1 MLGDPGQVPS
11 PLWAPLSSFQPPSCT
26 CQAPDSL
33 ASDPSCPGTPSGPV
47 GSVVGRGASLGLQ
60 WAGPRGFVPKTCLP
74 ADTRGWGQEMW
85 TPLPTLATRTRHHHP
100 QGLSVLFCE
109 MSTLWPPGAAG
120 ERSQGSSCKH
130 SWHPST
136 TSGVLIPLTSFY

>member
-11 PLWAPLSSFQPPSCT
+11 PLWAPLSSFQPPPCT

-109 MSTLWPPGAAG
+109 MSTLCLLGLLGSDHRAPPVNTAG
-120 ERSQGSSCKH
+120 
-130 SWHPST
+130 T
-136 TSGVLIPLTSFY
+136 PLPPVVFSFL